1 MSSRAW
7 ALLRA
12 VALAVCV
19 VAVSPVNPLVLVTL
33 PVAVLL
39 LAFRPYDVRAVLL
52 AGLLVLLVL
61 GDVRSGHEALWYA
74 ERGWALLTAGGF
86 VLTTV
91 LVRRRS
97 LLLRGLGGLAAGAVG
112 LGAAAWLDPALVAE
126 LDWRVGQRFH
136 EAALTAQEM
145 VSAVEAGDAGLAA
158 GLRSALYQWAGT
170 QEVVYPALLALA
182 TLSSLAVG
190 WYVVARFAGVV
201 TALPPLRNFRF
212 EDGVVWVLLLS
223 LALLALPVGG
233 EALDRL
239 GGNAALFLGALY
251 LLRGAGVL
259 MWFAATTLGTG
270 WMAWLWGLVALLLYP
285 VAAGL
290 ALILG
295 VGDSWFDLREW
306 LRRARKRGS
315 EA

>member
-19 VAVSPVNPLVLVTL
+19 VVVSPVNPLVLVTL

-91 LVRRRS
+91 FVRRRS

-126 LDWRVGQRFH
+126 LDWRVSQSLH

-145 VSAVEAGDAGLAA
+145 VSAVDAGDAGLAA

-223 LALLALPVGG
+223 LALVALPVGG
-233 EALDRL
+233 QAVDRL

-259 MWFAATTLGTG
+259 MWFAAATLGTG

>member
-1 MSSRAW
+1 MSPRAW

-19 VAVSPVNPLVLVTL
+19 VVVSPVNPLVLVTL
-33 PVAVLL
+33 PLAVLL

-52 AGLLVLLVL
+52 AGLLVLLAL
-61 GDVRSGHEALWYA
+61 GDVRSGHDALWYA
-74 ERGWALLTAGGF
+74 ERGWALLAAGGF

-91 LVRRRS
+91 IVRRRS
-97 LLLRGLGGLAAGAVG
+97 LLLRGLGGLAAGAAG
-112 LGAAAWLDPALVAE
+112 LGVLAWLDPSLLAQ
-126 LDWRVGQRFH
+126 LDWRVSRRFQ
-136 EAALTAQEM
+136 EAALSAQEM
-145 VSAVEAGDAGLAA
+145 VGAVDGGEAGVAE

-170 QEVVYPALLALA
+170 QEIVYPALLALG
-182 TLSSLAVG
+182 TLGALALG

-212 EDGVVWVLLLS
+212 EDGLVWVLLLS
-223 LALLALPVGG
+223 VALVALPVGG
-233 EALDRL
+233 QALDRL

-251 LLRGAGVL
+251 LLRGTGVL
-259 MWFAATTLGTG
+259 MWFAAATLGTG
-270 WMAWLWGLVALLLYP
+270 WMAWLWALVALLLYP
-285 VAAGL
+285 IAAGL

-306 LRRARKRGS
+306 LRRARQRGS

>member
-7 ALLRA
+7 ALVRA
-12 VALAVCV
+12 VALALCV
-19 VAVSPVNPLVLVTL
+19 VVVSPVNPLVLVTL
-33 PVAVLL
+33 SAAVLL
-39 LAFRPYDVRAVLL
+39 MAFRPYDVRAVLL

-61 GDVRSGHEALWYA
+61 GDVRADHEALWYA
-74 ERGWALLTAGGF
+74 ERGWALLSAGGF

-91 LVRRRS
+91 FVRRRS
-97 LLLRGLGGLAAGAVG
+97 LLLRGLGGLAAGALG
-112 LGAAAWLDPALVAE
+112 LGAVAWLEPALVAE

-145 VSAVEAGDAGLAA
+145 VSAVDAGDAGLGV

-212 EDGVVWVLLLS
+212 EDGVVWVLLVS
-223 LALLALPVGG
+223 LALVALPVGG
-233 EALDRL
+233 QAVDRL

-251 LLRGAGVL
+251 ILRGAGVL
-259 MWFAATTLGTG
+259 MWFAAATLGTG